1 MLTRRFSSPPPSS
14 YLAPLLHRE
23 GRVMANPKYLSMNG
37 EIVPFAEA
45 KVHVLSPCVKY
56 GAAVFEGI
64 RGYWNADRKDMYLFR
79 LKEHLDRL
87 QFSMR
92 VMRFAAE
99 LDNRKIENALI
110 DLIKANELRED
121 IHIRVLAF
129 VDGEGDMATTG
140 PIGWSLSTLPA
151 PTGKSVTEG
160 VNVAISSWRRI
171 NDNSMPARVKAT
183 ANYNNGR
190 LASLQGRADGY
201 DNVIMLTHL
210 GRVAESPGSCF
221 FMIRNGVPATPGVT
235 SDILESITRDT
246 VIRIFGEYLGKE
258 TEERDI
264 DRTELYGAEESF
276 FCGSGYEIQ
285 PVLSIDRLK
294 LNGGVAGPLTRAL
307 QQKYFALVR
316 GQSEDHPEW
325 RTPVWRAN

>member
-1 MLTRRFSSPPPSS
+1 
-14 YLAPLLHRE
+14 
-23 GRVMANPKYLSMNG
+23 MANPKYLSMNG

-64 RGYWNADRKDMYLFR
+64 RGYWNAERRDMYLFR

-87 QFSMR
+87 QFSMG
-92 VMRFAAE
+92 VMRFGE
-99 LDNRKIENALI
+99 PIDSRKVETALV
-110 DLIKANELRED
+110 DLIKANEQRED
-121 IHIRVLAF
+121 IHIRVLAYI
-129 VDGEGDMATTG
+129 DGEGDMGSTG
-140 PIGWSLSTLPA
+140 PVGWSISTLPA
-151 PTGKSVTEG
+151 PRTKAVTEG

-171 NDNSMPARVKAT
+171 NDNAMPARVKAT

-190 LASLQGRADGY
+190 LATLQGRLDGY

-221 FMIRNGVPATPGVT
+221 FMVRNGVPATPGVT
-235 SDILESITRDT
+235 SDILESVTRAT
-246 VIRIFGEYLGKE
+246 CIRIFSEYLGRE

-264 DRTELYGAEESF
+264 DRTELYAAEESF

-285 PVLSIDRLK
+285 PVLSIDRHK
-294 LNGGVAGPLTRAL
+294 LNGGIAGPLTRAL
-307 QQKYFALVR
+307 QQKYFSLVR
-316 GQSEDHPEW
+316 GESDDHPEW